1 MNEIVRIPFHGN
13 EILTIEKNGR
23 KYVAMKPIVEAIGLE
38 WKKQQEIIKR
48 DPVLSSSATITGV
61 VAADGKERD
70 MICLP
75 LEYLNGWLFKVSASR
90 YHGKRR
96 EVIELYQRECYQA
109 LYDYWHNGGAVN
121 PRLDIEQAS
130 KVVEKVADAGN
141 GRFPEEI
148 TGFLKMI
155 CSRLDES
162 TKALNR
168 AAGKIVYLENFQPRG
183 KPYEVSDITGRPKD
197 RFVRGYFTSNQKA
210 KLLAALAMIPELP
223 WEESYAGQ

>member
-1 MNEIVRIPFHGN
+1 MNEIIRIPFHGD
-13 EILTIEKNGR
+13 EILAIVKNSR
-23 KYVAMKPIVEAIGLE
+23 KYVAMKPIAEAIGLD
-38 WKKQQEIIKR
+38 WGCQKR
-48 DPVLSSSATITGV
+48 NIANDPVLNSVRVVMTSTGS
-61 VAADGKERD
+61 DGKSYK

-90 YHGKRR
+90 YSGKRR
-96 EVIELYQRECYQA
+96 EIIELYQRECYHA

-121 PRLDIEQAS
+121 PQLDVEQAS
-130 KVVEKVADAGN
+130 KVVGKVVEAGD
-141 GRFPEEI
+141 GRFPEEV

-155 CSRLDES
+155 CERLDES
-162 TKALNR
+162 SKALNR

-183 KPYEVSDITGRPKD
+183 RPYEVSDITGRPKD

-210 KLLAALAMIPELP
+210 KMLAALAMIPELP